1 MTNTNYI
8 LASKSPRRK
17 HLLELANI
25 QFEIITED
33 TIEDFP
39 DDLAIAEV
47 PVFIANNKAIAVFQ
61 KNTDR
66 TVIAADTI
74 VVLENKIIGKPKD
87 RADAIEIL
95 TSLSGKMHEV
105 ITGVV
110 VMNEEKTIKFSDK
123 TAVHFHELTHEQI
136 VYYVD
141 TFKPFDK
148 AGAYAIQ
155 EWIGAVGIQSIHGC
169 FYNVMGLP
177 ISKLIQALKP

>member
-1 MTNTNYI
+1 MNHTNYI

-33 TIEDFP
+33 TVEDFP
-39 DDLAIAEV
+39 DDLEISKA
-47 PVFIANNKAIAVFQ
+47 PVFIAKNKANAVFL
-61 KNTDR
+61 KNVDR
-66 TVIAADTI
+66 TIIAADTV

-87 RADAIEIL
+87 RKDAIEIL
-95 TSLSGKMHEV
+95 SSLSGKTHEV

-110 VMNEEKTIKFSDK
+110 VMNQQKTIEFSDK
-123 TAVHFHELTHEQI
+123 TSVSFHPLTQEHI

-141 TFKPFDK
+141 TFKPYDK

-155 EWIGAVGIQSIHGC
+155 EWIGAVGIQSIQGC

-177 ISKLIQALKP
+177 ISKLIQILNS